1 MSATS
6 QDLEK
11 ILLDEIVEC
20 YEDFYRF
27 VMFAF
32 AWGEPGSELAEYDGP
47 DKWQLKVMAS
57 VKHHLESDPM
67 AIYRDA
73 TASGH
78 GIGKSTMCAWI
89 MLWLMSTR
97 PHLNGIITANTW
109 TQLKTKTWRELAI
122 WHKRLINRHWFKWTE
137 TRFFHVD
144 HPETWYCSPI
154 PNSEHNSEAFAGQHG
169 RHTLI
174 IYDEASAIPDKIW
187 EVSGGVNDPRVFWFV
202 FGNPTQNSGRFK
214 QCFGR
219 FRNRWITRHVDSRDC
234 KMPNQKELQ
243 ADVDEWGEDSDYVRV
258 RIRGVFPRMGEEQFI
273 SAEIVEQAQARI
285 VDVPWGTPKILGVDV
300 ARYGNDMTVFV
311 GRHGRKLSKIQKFRD
326 LNTMEVADR
335 IIQEKQKSGV
345 DVVMI
350 DGIGLGAGVVDRC
363 RQLGHDV
370 VEVISGGKPD
380 LENEDV
386 VYNKRAEMW
395 YRGRDWLETADI
407 PDDPDLEN
415 DLIEIK
421 AFYDMKH
428 RIQMEKKQDMK
439 KRGLASPDV
448 GDALMLTFAYKTPP
462 IRRLGSRAQAMDPE
476 PVPDF

>member
-1 MSATS
+1 MSAS
-6 QDLEK
+6 AADLEQQLADL
-11 ILLDEIVEC
+11 IEDC
-20 YEDFYRF
+20 YDDLHKFVMLAFPWGEKGTELEDF
-27 VMFAF
+27 
-32 AWGEPGSELAEYDGP
+32 DGP
-47 DKWQLKVMAS
+47 DTWQLAQMGDI
-57 VKHHLESDPM
+57 KHHLETNPLG
-67 AIYRDA
+67 IYRDA

-78 GIGKSTMCAWI
+78 GIGKSTQSAWI
-89 MLWLMSTR
+89 QLWLMSTR

-122 WHKRLINRHWFKWTE
+122 WHKRAINRHWFKWTE

-144 HPETWYCSPI
+144 HQETWYCSPI

-202 FGNPTQNSGRFK
+202 FGNPTQNTGRFK

-219 FRNRWITRHVDSRDC
+219 FRNRWVTRNVDSRDC
-234 KMPNQKELQ
+234 KMPSKEELQ
-243 ADVDEWGEDSDYVRV
+243 KDVDEWGEDSDYVRV

-273 SAEIVEQAQARI
+273 SSEIVEKAQGRT

-311 GRHGRKLSKIQKFRD
+311 GRHGRKVAKIQKFRD
-326 LNTMEVADR
+326 LNTMEVASR
-335 IIQEKQKSGV
+335 VVEEKKRSGI

-350 DGIGLGAGVVDRC
+350 DGIGIGAGVVDRL
-363 RQLGHDV
+363 RQLGHEV
-370 VEVISGGKPD
+370 VEVISGSKPD

-386 VYNKRAEMW
+386 CYNKRSEMW
-395 YRGRDWLETADI
+395 YRMRNWLDTADI
-407 PDDPDLEN
+407 PNDPDLEN

-421 AFYDMKH
+421 AFYDTKH
-428 RIQMEKKQDMK
+428 RIQMEKKSDMK
-439 KRGLASPDV
+439 KRGLSSPDI
-448 GDALMLTFAYKTPP
+448 GDALAMTFSYNTPP
-462 IRRLGSRAQAMDPE
+462 VRRGGRSDSMDPA
-476 PVPDF
+476 PVPDY